1 MRLKCICGVLLLW
14 FVLSPTQ
21 KAAAQEPDN
30 PTATEYKNDS
40 PPGTHSVRIEVPLGA
55 ECPSH
60 DFTFVVV
67 KPEKARIPLDLAA
80 HLFSEAVATVTSLIN
95 PDRRLKVRLFLTLK
109 LGERSDCVTVR
120 GGQQGSTVVEMRK
133 WNEVLFAEML
143 ARAVAGSILT
153 ESELDDAAHLAL
165 RRARTTVSVSDLRSQ

>member
-1 MRLKCICGVLLLW
+1 M
-14 FVLSPTQ
+14 
-21 KAAAQEPDN
+21 
-30 PTATEYKNDS
+30 ATEYKDDS
-40 PPGTHSVRIEVPLGA
+40 TPGTHSVRIEVPLGA

-60 DFTFVVV
+60 DYTFVVV

-80 HLFSEAVATVTSLIN
+80 HLFSETVATVTSLIN

-109 LGERSDCVTVR
+109 LGGRSDCVTVR
-120 GGQQGSTVVEMRK
+120 RGEQGSTVIEMRK

-165 RRARTTVSVSDLRSQ
+165 RRARTRVSVSQLQSQ